1 MTEAFEATGGVGIE
15 LDVGE
20 ASGDGIGDVI
30 WDVIEGPAHSYPQTA
45 QCHPHP
51 SNYLTAPQ

>member
-20 ASGDGIGDVI
+20 AIGDGIE
-30 WDVIEGPAHSYPQTA
+30 DVIEAPAHNYLRTA